1 MTLLNPLR
9 SVYAQEL
16 SWIALCDTA
25 CVYGLNF
32 IVQWG
37 KKDMKKFKKLL
48 QIVDSRGDLELEDVD
63 VLARLE
69 SSSGQQ

>member
-1 MTLLNPLR
+1 MCFPNVCIRYMTLLNPLR

-32 IVQWG
+32 IVQW
-37 KKDMKKFKKLL
+37 KKKKT
-48 QIVDSRGDLELEDVD
+48 
-63 VLARLE
+63 
-69 SSSGQQ
+69 

>member
-1 MTLLNPLR
+1 
-9 SVYAQEL
+9 VEK
-16 SWIALCDTA
+16 
-25 CVYGLNF
+25 
-32 IVQWG
+32 